1 MEQKIKFPFFIKIF
15 TFIVLSW
22 IYHYYSD
29 VIYLGELFYKK
40 NFDKKLER
48 TTQRTLAKYNQDK
61 ITCNIML
68 KEEIPSN
75 ERLEEKDIVNNEKG
89 GTGCKN
95 HSYVSLTKNT
105 KRYKQSKKNN
115 SGIFETKKY
124 SCFEKKI
131 FKELDY
137 IDYLKNNRTINN
149 KVYKKIMCK
158 KYGLGIAIPIV
169 LVLFLLTVFIVDLA
183 LGLLP
188 GSNGGLWYE
197 LGLWEPLANLAKNE
211 SEWLYTFLTSVRSK
225 LPKSF
230 TDCGNWI
237 SSGASGG
244 VSHTCSEVCTLNN
257 LFGYVVYFIPF
268 IILGLTFIIKVVYYH
283 KKVKKYQKIKLR
295 KK

>member
-1 MEQKIKFPFFIKIF
+1 MWYDN
-15 TFIVLSW
+15 S
-22 IYHYYSD
+22 
-29 VIYLGELFYKK
+29 YLGELFYKK
-40 NFDKKLER
+40 NFDEKLETR
-48 TTQRTLAKYNQDK
+48 TQRTLAKYNQDK
-61 ITCNIML
+61 IACNIML
-68 KEEIPSN
+68 KEEIPNN

-95 HSYVSLTKNT
+95 HSYVSLTKDT

-137 IDYLKNNRTINN
+137 IDYLKNNRTISN
-149 KVYKKIMCK
+149 KVYKKIICK

-183 LGLLP
+183 LGLVP
-188 GSNGGLWYE
+188 ESKGGLWYE
-197 LGLWEPLANLAKNE
+197 LGLWGPLKNLVDGK
-211 SEWLYTFLTSVRSK
+211 SGWLYTFLNSVRSK
-225 LPKSF
+225 LPTGF
-230 TDCGNWI
+230 TNCGKWV
-237 SSGASGG
+237 SSEASAGG
-244 VSHTCSEVCTLNN
+244 SHTCWEACTLNN

-268 IILGLTFIIKVVYYH
+268 IILGLIFIIKVVYYH